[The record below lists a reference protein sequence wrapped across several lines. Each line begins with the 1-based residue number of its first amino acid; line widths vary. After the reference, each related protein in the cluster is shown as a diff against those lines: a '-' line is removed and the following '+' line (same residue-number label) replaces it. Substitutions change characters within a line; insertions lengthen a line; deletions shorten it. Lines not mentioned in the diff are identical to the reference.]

1 MRHKLDMARYR
12 SILAFVLVI
21 LATVLVSCGSPPVAK
36 GPVYSTA
43 QLEQIQRYST
53 DIQTLRDRMEEL
65 SPLIT
70 AEQWNDVGSFIH
82 GPLGELRV
90 RMARLA
96 RSLEPK
102 AQPAAQTAAKEVF
115 EHLIAIDEAAQARD
129 SAKAVRNYGE
139 ALRDFEAFFQL
150 IPS

>member
-1 MRHKLDMARYR
+1 MARYR
-12 SILAFVLVI
+12 SILTYILVVLT
-21 LATVLVSCGSPPVAK
+21 TVLVSCGGPPVAK

-53 DIQTLRDRMEEL
+53 DIQALRDRMSEL
-65 SPLIT
+65 SPLIE
-70 AEQWNDVGSFIH
+70 AEQWNDVESFIH

-102 AQPAAQTAAKEVF
+102 AQKGAQDSAKEVF
-115 EHLIAIDEAAQARD
+115 EHLIAIDEAAQTRD
-129 SAKAVRNYGE
+129 FAKATSNYRE

-150 IPS
+150 IPE

>member
-1 MRHKLDMARYR
+1 MARYR
-12 SILAFVLVI
+12 SILTFVLVI
-21 LATVLVSCGSPPVAK
+21 LAAALVSCGGPPVAQ
-36 GPVYSTA
+36 GPLYSTA

-53 DIQTLRDRMEEL
+53 DIQTLRDRMDEL
-65 SPLIT
+65 SPLIE

-102 AQPAAQTAAKEVF
+102 AQKTAQSSAKEVF
-115 EHLIAIDEAAQARD
+115 EHLIAIDEAAQTRD
-129 SAKAVRNYGE
+129 FDKATRNYRE
-139 ALRDFEAFFQL
+139 ALRDFDAFFQL
-150 IPS
+150 LPG